1 MDPNNPGPEEYGRDG
16 DGHAPRQRPPRDP
29 LASDF
34 GPPALARAVQLV
46 SGDFLLTV
54 NPVDGS
60 EIEACPPAE
69 RPARPAKLT
78 EAERAGTDRAAQPPV
93 PPGPAQPVLPL
104 LAREGER
111 EKLVRLLARGRS
123 VLLTGP
129 AGSGRTRLLDTV
141 AEDCADLA
149 PDGVVRLN
157 GHRRSSDDLLYDL
170 FYAVHGAPLHRPG
183 REELADCLREVGA
196 VVVLDDLGFG
206 GDALDELLDA
216 TPECAFLLGATPD
229 VPAPSAGSGLEEIT
243 LEGLDRAAGLE
254 LLEHAVGRRLTEDE
268 SNWAGDLWFE
278 SEGLPLRFVQA
289 GALLRQRDRLRVGT
303 SAVDEFGV
311 FEDTPPEDLPDG
323 AVEGDEIPL
332 PSLGEAA
339 APAPLLASRLSTS
352 ARATLRFAVALGG
365 ELPHQA
371 HLPALV
377 GDTHADA
384 ALGELAACG
393 LVSAVGSRYR
403 LAAGVPA
410 QLEAAGYTDDIE
422 EQARTAA
429 QHYAW
434 WTGHPSVTPERVCAE
449 ADAVLAALGLLSPL
463 TSADGEGEPGTAVQ
477 LARSAAPAFAAGLH
491 WSAWERALRAG
502 AEAARHA
509 GDVAEEA
516 YFHHELGIHA
526 LCTGDLDRARA
537 ELEASIG
544 LRGVLADKR
553 GTVAGRRALTLV
565 ADLSGIPMALLP
577 TVGEE
582 VPDAHYEESV
592 SPPRGVPTAFPELQP
607 PADAGLIVHRTGPVP
622 RPVPAHKAG
631 TGLKG
636 LARRNLVAAG
646 AGALLVAVLGTVVTL
661 GATSENDAGTPSG
674 DVGVNPSAS
683 QGVDDGSLGADPRA
697 DENGDTGNATSRPTD
712 PGPDGTLGTSDDP
725 TPTATE
731 SGEAS
736 DDPSGTKEPDDP
748 TTGTEPTKPTDP
760 PASSSKPPTS
770 SKPTEPTDDP
780 TEPTEE
786 PTEPTTEPTVEPTDE
801 EPPPPET
808 SNSASG
814 PAPSTPAETESQAS
828 SSASV
833 PQSGDEGTPSGSGT
847 TVI

>member
-254 LLEHAVGRRLTEDE
+254 LLEHAVGRRLTED
-268 SNWAGDLWFE
+268 D
-278 SEGLPLRFVQA
+278 
-289 GALLRQRDRLRVGT
+289 
-303 SAVDEFGV
+303 
-311 FEDTPPEDLPDG
+311 
-323 AVEGDEIPL
+323 VE
-332 PSLGEAA
+332 
-339 APAPLLASRLSTS
+339 T
-352 ARATLRFAVALGG
+352 
-365 ELPHQA
+365 
-371 HLPALV
+371 
-377 GDTHADA
+377 
-384 ALGELAACG
+384 
-393 LVSAVGSRYR
+393 
-403 LAAGVPA
+403 
-410 QLEAAGYTDDIE
+410 
-422 EQARTAA
+422 
-429 QHYAW
+429 
-434 WTGHPSVTPERVCAE
+434 
-449 ADAVLAALGLLSPL
+449 
-463 TSADGEGEPGTAVQ
+463 
-477 LARSAAPAFAAGLH
+477 
-491 WSAWERALRAG
+491 
-502 AEAARHA
+502 
-509 GDVAEEA
+509 
-516 YFHHELGIHA
+516 
-526 LCTGDLDRARA
+526 
-537 ELEASIG
+537 
-544 LRGVLADKR
+544 
-553 GTVAGRRALTLV
+553 
-565 ADLSGIPMALLP
+565 
-577 TVGEE
+577 
-582 VPDAHYEESV
+582 
-592 SPPRGVPTAFPELQP
+592 
-607 PADAGLIVHRTGPVP
+607 
-622 RPVPAHKAG
+622 
-631 TGLKG
+631 
-636 LARRNLVAAG
+636 
-646 AGALLVAVLGTVVTL
+646 
-661 GATSENDAGTPSG
+661 
-674 DVGVNPSAS
+674 
-683 QGVDDGSLGADPRA
+683 
-697 DENGDTGNATSRPTD
+697 
-712 PGPDGTLGTSDDP
+712 
-725 TPTATE
+725 
-731 SGEAS
+731 
-736 DDPSGTKEPDDP
+736 
-748 TTGTEPTKPTDP
+748 
-760 PASSSKPPTS
+760 
-770 SKPTEPTDDP
+770 
-780 TEPTEE
+780 
-786 PTEPTTEPTVEPTDE
+786 
-801 EPPPPET
+801 
-808 SNSASG
+808 
-814 PAPSTPAETESQAS
+814 
-828 SSASV
+828 V